1 MAHIEGYVSKKNVI
15 RWLENYGSL
24 EAGDQIDDGQVKIVN
39 SGPKQTDGVSG
50 GRLNKIMLDQAL
62 GQLRKELSFSFY
74 CVRFHY
80 IRPILQKEALR
91 ILNVRR
97 PVFIRGLEQG
107 QEFLYREI
115 NGKAAEEKA
124 RLEGLQAAHGL
135 LLAKIKSVKV
145 EA

>member
-1 MAHIEGYVSKKNVI
+1 MAHIEGYVSKKNVL

-24 EAGDQIDDGQVKIVN
+24 AVGDQIDDGQVVIVN

-91 ILNVRR
+91 ILRVRR

-107 QEFLYREI
+107 EEFIYRSV
-115 NGKAAEEKA
+115 NGGAAEELE
-124 RLEGLQAAHGL
+124 RLEGLAAAPGL
-135 LLAKIKSVKV
+135 LLARIMGQNI

>member
-24 EAGDQIDDGQVKIVN
+24 EAGDQIDDGQVQVVN
-39 SGPKQTDGVSG
+39 TGPKAYDGVSG

-62 GQLRKELSFSFY
+62 GQLRKEMSFSFY

-91 ILNVRR
+91 ILRVRR

-107 QEFLYREI
+107 EEFLYRTI
-115 NGKAAEEKA
+115 NGGAAEEKE
-124 RLEGLQAAHGL
+124 RLEGLQAAPGK
-135 LLAKIKSVKV
+135 LLARILSK
-145 EA
+145 

>member
-1 MAHIEGYVSKKNVI
+1 MAHIEGYVSKKNII

-24 EAGDQIDDGQVKIVN
+24 EAGDQIDDGQVVIVN

-62 GQLRKELSFSFY
+62 GQLRREMSFSFY
-74 CVRFHY
+74 CVRFTY

-107 QEFLYREI
+107 EEYLFRVI
-115 NGKAAEEKA
+115 NGGAAEEKE
-124 RLEGLQAAHGL
+124 RLEGLKAAPGK
-135 LLAKIKSVKV
+135 LLAKIMSEKV
-145 EA
+145 DA